1 MFDMMDAA
9 RLEGLHLAQDPA
21 TGLKAI
27 IAIHSTR
34 LGPALGG
41 CRYLPYPNDEAAI
54 GDAIRLAQ
62 GMSYK
67 AALAGLEQGGG
78 KAVII
83 RPPHLDN
90 RGALFE
96 AFGRFIESLGGRYI
110 TAVDSGTSSADMDC
124 IAQQTRHVTSTT
136 QAGDPR
142 RDTAPRRVRRDSRQ
156 RPGAPRQRRP
166 GRPAGRGA
174 GARPRRLRIG
184 RATGGGRRRAAGLR
198 PRSRPGATGRRAARC
213 PSAGAGGI
221 ALHPCDILAPCGL
234 GGVLTSQSVSQL
246 PLRGGG
252 RGGEQPVG
260 AAGGRRRAGARGILY
275 APDYVINSG
284 GLIYVAL
291 KHRGADPHSITAHLA
306 RIPAAAHRD
315 LCPCPGR
322 PPVAGADRRPSGGTD
337 SLRPAVTGRRFR
349 RGRQRASPAAV
360 RATLAAPRAC
370 TPPPAARPRAAR
382 LPGVR
387 RRFAMVHNRI
397 DPPFTRYSRQ
407 RRSAPRRVARLGRR
421 QRCAGRPLPADAP
434 DPPVRPEGGGPPAY
448 RADRHLCANPRPG
461 SHRAW
466 PSAARCA
473 PRTCWCRITAIPPCN

>member
-136 QAGDPR
+136 QAGDPSPH
-142 RDTAPRRVRRDSRQ
+142 TALGVFAGIRASAQARLGSDDLEGLRVAVQ
-156 RPGAPRQRRP
+156 GLGHVGYALAEQLAAVGAELLVCDLDP
-166 GRPAGRGA
+166 GRVQLAVEQLGA
-174 GARPRRLRIG
+174 HPLAPE
-184 RATGGGRRRAAGLR
+184 
-198 PRSRPGATGRRAARC
+198 
-213 PSAGAGGI
+213 
-221 ALHPCDILAPCGL
+221 ALLSTPCDILAPCGL

-246 PLRGGG
+246 RCAA
-252 RGGEQPVG
+252 VAG
-260 AAGGRRRAGARGILY
+260 AANNQLERPEVADELEARGILY

-291 KHRGADPHSITAHLA
+291 KHRGADPAQHHRAPGADS
-306 RIPAAAHRD
+306 RAAHRD

-360 RATLAAPRAC
+360 RATPAVPARA
-370 TPPPAARPRAAR
+370 
-382 LPGVR
+382 R
-387 RRFAMVHNRI
+387 RH
-397 DPPFTRYSRQ
+397 
-407 RRSAPRRVARLGRR
+407 PRRDPERHAY
-421 QRCAGRPLPADAP
+421 PAC
-434 DPPVRPEGGGPPAY
+434 GGGLRWFTTGSTRLSPATST
-448 RADRHLCANPRPG
+448 ATVG
-461 SHRAW
+461 
-466 PSAARCA
+466 PSASCPPGPATAMRWSASTGRCS
-473 PRTCWCRITAIPPCN
+473 

>member
-136 QAGDPR
+136 QAGDPSPH
-142 RDTAPRRVRRDSRQ
+142 TALGVFAGIRASAQARLGSDDLEGLRVAVQ
-156 RPGAPRQRRP
+156 GLGHVGYALAEQLAAVGAELLVCDLDP
-166 GRPAGRGA
+166 GRVQLAVEQLGA
-174 GARPRRLRIG
+174 HPLAPE
-184 RATGGGRRRAAGLR
+184 
-198 PRSRPGATGRRAARC
+198 
-213 PSAGAGGI
+213 
-221 ALHPCDILAPCGL
+221 ALLSTPCDILAPCGL

-246 PLRGGG
+246 RCAA
-252 RGGEQPVG
+252 VAG
-260 AAGGRRRAGARGILY
+260 AANNQLERPEVADELEARGILY

-291 KHRGADPHSITAHLA
+291 KHRGADPHSITAHLE
-306 RIPAAAHRD
+306 RIPARLTEIYAHAQADHQSPARI
-315 LCPCPGR
+315 
-322 PPVAGADRRPSGGTD
+322 ADR
-337 SLRPAVTGRRFR
+337 
-349 RGRQRASPAAV
+349 
-360 RATLAAPRAC
+360 LAE
-370 TPPPAARPRAAR
+370 
-382 LPGVR
+382 
-387 RRFAMVHNRI
+387 RI
-397 DPPFTRYSRQ
+397 LY
-407 RRSAPRRVARLGRR
+407 
-421 QRCAGRPLPADAP
+421 
-434 DPPVRPEGGGPPAY
+434 GPQ
-448 RADRHLCANPRPG
+448 
-461 SHRAW
+461 
-466 PSAARCA
+466 
-473 PRTCWCRITAIPPCN
+473 